1 MHPVRTIRTVAVLSA
16 VAALALVAQACGNS
30 RPGRSADPA
39 VPKGHETELVK
50 TVHGRI
56 KGSGASFPDA
66 FYQEAVA
73 GLHGVAPRLS
83 VTYEAVGS
91 AAGREAFG
99 QGLSDFAGTDSL
111 VGAADPIAAGSFRY
125 IPSVAAPIAVVV
137 NLPGVKDLR
146 LAPDTLAAIFQGDV
160 TRWNDPSIGRD
171 NPTAVLP
178 AREIVVARRAD
189 GSGTTKNFTR
199 YLDRAAGNW
208 RLGAGDTV
216 EWPARTQGGQHNSG
230 VAQIVLDT
238 TGSIGY
244 VDFGNAKELGL
255 ATASMRNR
263 AGHWIAPSVTSARA
277 AVDAS
282 RIEGDLTY
290 DPVDAA
296 GAGAYPI
303 TAPTYL
309 LVRSEYRDAP
319 GGRAVVAFV
328 RWLITDGA
336 DTYAAEFGFAPLP
349 ERIRSRALASL
360 DRVRT
365 DRR

>member
-1 MHPVRTIRTVAVLSA
+1 MHPVRLIRTVAVLTA
-16 VAALALVAQACGNS
+16 VAGLGLVTQACGNS
-30 RPGRSADPA
+30 QPVRQAELA
-39 VPKGHETELVK
+39 VPRGHQTDLVRA
-50 TVHGRI
+50 VHGRI

-73 GLHGVAPRLS
+73 GLHGVAPKLS

-111 VGAADPIAAGSFRY
+111 VGDDDPIAAGSFRY

-146 LAPDTLAAIFQGDV
+146 LTPDTLASIFQGDV
-160 TRWNDPSIGRD
+160 TRWNDPSISRD
-171 NPTAVLP
+171 NPTSGLP
-178 AREIVVARRAD
+178 GREIVVARRAD

-216 EWPARTQGGQHNSG
+216 EWPAHTQGGQHNSG
-230 VAQIVLDT
+230 VAQIVIDT
-238 TGSIGY
+238 PGSIGY
-244 VDFGNAKELGL
+244 VDFGNAKELDL
-255 ATASMRNR
+255 ATASIRNR
-263 AGHWIAPSVTSARA
+263 SGRWVAPSVASTRA

-282 RIEGDLTY
+282 RIEDDLTY
-290 DPVDAA
+290 DPIDAA

-309 LVRSEYRDAP
+309 LVRSEYRDAAK
-319 GGRAVVAFV
+319 GEAVVAFA
-328 RWLITDGA
+328 RWLMTDGA